1 MHQCRQAI
9 DSQLLTSW
17 VSPEQETQPCSDD
30 SKMKKL
36 GGGNCGA
43 KEKSRGANINVSPAW
58 WFSVVMKI
66 DLL

>member
-36 GGGNCGA
+36 GGGQL
-43 KEKSRGANINVSPAW
+43 RGQG
-58 WFSVVMKI
+58 KK
-66 DLL
+66 